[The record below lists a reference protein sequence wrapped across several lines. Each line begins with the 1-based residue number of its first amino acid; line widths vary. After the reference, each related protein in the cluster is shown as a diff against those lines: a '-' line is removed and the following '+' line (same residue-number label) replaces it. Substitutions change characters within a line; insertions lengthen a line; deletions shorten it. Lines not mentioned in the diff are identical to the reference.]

1 MIAKNSIHE
10 VTVTDVNNL
19 GHGIARIDG
28 MVVFV
33 AGGVTGDKL
42 KIKIIKTARD
52 YLVARVEEVLEA
64 SPYRIEP
71 ECPAAKRCGGCSFAG
86 IDYEYE
92 KQLKR
97 SFVSSAFR
105 RAGLDADVA
114 ECISDH
120 RTRGYRNKVAYP
132 IEGEKMGYYA
142 AHSHDIIVPDG
153 GCLLELPILHDIAE
167 FVSDEIARVP
177 MQELRHLY
185 MRAAECTGEVMVCF
199 VTRKASTPGIL
210 RLASALASKFPT
222 IRSIVQNINTD
233 DGNAILGKKF
243 VTLYGDGYI
252 EDILCGLKFRLSAA
266 SFYQVNAPMAE
277 LLYARAAELAAL
289 KPGQTL
295 CDLYCGAG
303 TIGLSIAANT
313 DGALLRGV
321 EIVPEAIENAKYNA
335 GLNGFDRAKF
345 VAGDASENA
354 PALISDADVI
364 VVDPPRKGLTPSLI
378 AELCNSDAERIVYIS
393 CNPSTLARDCALFRQ
408 HGWNYGTVTPFDLFP
423 RTGHVESVVCLSR
436 EKADDY
442 IRISVH
448 TEDLKAKAN

>member
-10 VTVTDVNNL
+10 VTVTDLNNL
-19 GHGIARIDG
+19 GYGIARIDA

-33 AGGVTGDKL
+33 AGGVTGDRL

-52 YLVARVEEVLEA
+52 YLVARIEEVFEA
-64 SPYRIEP
+64 SPYRVEP

-105 RAGLDADVA
+105 RAGLEAEVA
-114 ECISDH
+114 ECVGNGRI
-120 RTRGYRNKVAYP
+120 RGYRNKVAYP

-142 AHSHDIIVPDG
+142 SHSHDIVCAEG
-153 GCLLELPILHDIAE
+153 GCLLELPVLHDIAA
-167 FVSDEIARVP
+167 FVADEISRVP

-185 MRAAECTGEVMVCF
+185 MRAGEQTGEVMVCL

-210 RLASALASKFPT
+210 RLASSLATRFPE

-233 DGNAILGKKF
+233 EGNAILGKKF

-277 LLYARAAELAAL
+277 LLYSRAAELAAL

-313 DGALLRGV
+313 EGAVLRGV

-335 GLNGFDRAKF
+335 RLNGIKNAEF
-345 VAGDASENA
+345 VAGDATENA
-354 PALISDADVI
+354 PALIGGADVI
-364 VVDPPRKGLTPSLI
+364 VVDPPRKGLTPELI
-378 AELCNSDAERIVYIS
+378 KQLCDSDAERIVYIS
-393 CNPSTLARDCALFRQ
+393 CNPSTLARDCAIFRD
-408 HGWNYGTVTPFDLFP
+408 HGWDYGTVTPFDLFP
-423 RTGHVESVVCLSR
+423 RTGHVESIVCLCR
-436 EKADDY
+436 
-442 IRISVH
+442 R
-448 TEDLKAKAN
+448 

>member
-19 GHGIARIDG
+19 GYGIARIDG

-52 YLVARVEEVLEA
+52 YLVARIEAVLEA
-64 SPYRIEP
+64 SPHRIEP

-86 IDYEYE
+86 VDYAYE
-92 KQLKR
+92 RELKR

-105 RAGLDADVA
+105 RAGLDAEVA
-114 ECISDH
+114 ECISDG
-120 RTRGYRNKVAYP
+120 RTHGYRNKVAYP

-153 GCLLELPILHDIAE
+153 GCRLELPILHEIAG
-167 FVSDEIARVP
+167 FVADEISRVP

-185 MRAAECTGEVMVCF
+185 MRAGEKTGQVMVCL

-210 RLASALASKFPT
+210 RLASLLASRFAC

-233 DGNAILGKKF
+233 DGNVILGKKF

-252 EDILCGLKFRLSAA
+252 EDVLCGLRFRLSAA

-277 LLYARAAELAAL
+277 LLYSRAAELADL
-289 KPGQTL
+289 KEGQTL

-303 TIGLSIAANT
+303 TIGLSIAAQT
-313 DGALLRGV
+313 KGAILRGV

-335 GLNGFDRAKF
+335 RLNGITNAEF
-345 VAGDASENA
+345 VAGDATANA
-354 PALISDADVI
+354 PALIGGADVI
-364 VVDPPRKGLTPSLI
+364 LVDPPRKGLTPELI
-378 AELCNSDAERIVYIS
+378 SELCASDAERIVYIS
-393 CNPSTLARDCALFRQ
+393 CNPSTLARDCAIFRD
-408 HGWNYGTVTPFDLFP
+408 HGWDYGTVTPFDLFP
-423 RTGHVESVVCLSR
+423 RTGHVESVVRLVR
-436 EKADDY
+436 QK
-442 IRISVH
+442 
-448 TEDLKAKAN
+448 